1 MFVDIS
7 GDTRQ
12 ELFTS
17 SRFRHTADITL
28 SQLHGIAPVG
38 AQQAMSILALRSAAV
53 DHSDEVICDDDAVLA
68 FLLWVLGDEILLDN
82 FHVRYS
88 LYTRRNTG
96 AGPTSRLAS
105 GR

>member
-68 FLLWVLGDEILLDN
+68 FLLWVLGNEILLDN

-88 LYTRRNTG
+88 LCTRRNTG
-96 AGPTSRLAS
+96 AGPTSQLAN
-105 GR
+105 GP

>member
-82 FHVRYS
+82 FHIRFS

-96 AGPTSRLAS
+96 AGLISRLAS
-105 GR
+105 EP